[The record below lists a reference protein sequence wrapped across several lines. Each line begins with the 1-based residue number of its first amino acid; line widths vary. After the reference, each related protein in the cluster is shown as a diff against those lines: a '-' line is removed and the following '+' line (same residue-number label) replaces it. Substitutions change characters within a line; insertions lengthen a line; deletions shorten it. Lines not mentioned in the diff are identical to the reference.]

1 MLLLMVNCLSSNI
14 SIIKNKRIFKIL
26 INCGNISGWSNTIGS
41 RISTDRRYICSK
53 INKIKRRYRWNRI
66 ILLTYISLN
75 SIIISAILF
84 IITATHY
91 TFIHNNQHY
100 SQYYHLYQTIKHLKK
115 LNVVAAIQ
123 VVESR

>member
-14 SIIKNKRIFKIL
+14 NIINNKRIFRIL
-26 INCGNISGWSNTIGS
+26 INCGNISGWSNKIGN
-41 RISTDRRYICSK
+41 RISIDRRYICSR

-75 SIIISAILF
+75 SIIISIILF

-91 TFIHNNQHY
+91 TFIHNSQHY
-100 SQYYHLYQTIKHLKK
+100 SQYYHLYKTDKHLKN
-115 LNVVAAIQ
+115 LI
-123 VVESR
+123 